1 MSLLLFWAL
10 LALLFYTFFGYPLL
24 LKAWA
29 RWRPRPTRR
38 APIEPRVA
46 VVIVAYNEEA
56 RILRKIATCRAQDYP
71 AALMHIVVVSDG
83 STDRT
88 NALVSELG
96 DPGVTLVARPQ
107 RRGKAACLVD
117 GVRACAE
124 PFIVFTDA
132 RQALHPQ
139 AVRRLLSNFA
149 DDAVGVVSGELVFH
163 TEGQSGFGQ
172 GVDAYWA
179 YEKFIRKQEAAVAS
193 VVGATGALYA
203 IRRELFTEIPPET
216 ILDDVLIPMNVVLQG
231 KRVLF
236 EGGAVAYDQP
246 SSEVAQE
253 RVRKIRTLAGN
264 FQLLAL
270 RPALL
275 HPLRNPIFVQFVS
288 HKVLRLLAPLA
299 MALLLGLNLLLAR
312 GSSFFS
318 LCLTGQGLLY
328 GLALLG
334 AWWPAARRWR
344 AVRLPTTFVL
354 LNWFVVLGL
363 LEYLSNKQAH
373 LWKSKA
379 A

>member
-1 MSLLLFWAL
+1 MLMLFWGL

-29 RWRPRPTRR
+29 RLRPSPTRR
-38 APIEPRVA
+38 APLERRLA
-46 VVIVAYNEEA
+46 VIIVAHNEEA
-56 RILRKIATCRAQDYP
+56 RILRKIATCRAQAYP
-71 AALMHIVVVSDG
+71 RELMHIVVVSDG

-96 DPGVTLVARPQ
+96 DPGVTLVARPT

-117 GVRACAE
+117 GVRACSE
-124 PFIVFTDA
+124 SLIVFTDA
-132 RQALHPQ
+132 RQQLHPD
-139 AVRRLLSNFA
+139 AVRRLLENFA
-149 DDAVGVVSGELVFH
+149 DESVGVVSGELVFRA
-163 TEGQSGFGQ
+163 EGQSGFGQ

-203 IRRELFTEIPPET
+203 IRREVFTEIPPET
-216 ILDDVLIPMNVVLQG
+216 ILDDVLIPMNAVLQG
-231 KRVLF
+231 RRVLF

-246 SSEVAQE
+246 STEVAQE

-275 HPLRNPIFVQFVS
+275 NPMRNPIFLQFIS
-288 HKVLRLLAPLA
+288 HKVLRLAAPLA
-299 MALLLGLNLLLAR
+299 MALLLLANAVLAADS
-312 GSSFFS
+312 GFFAA
-318 LCLTGQGLLY
+318 CLVAHALFY
-328 GLALLG
+328 ALALLG
-334 AWWPAARRWR
+334 AWLPAARQWR
-344 AVRLPTTFVL
+344 IARLPATFLL

-363 LEYLSNKQAH
+363 REYLSNKEAH